1 VLFGNKK
8 KKQQH
13 LTGDSD
19 NRNAKR
25 SKVLRNTLTERE
37 RERRAQ
43 THVSTK
49 DKYKAKKRG
58 AESRYRV
65 LVYI

>member
-1 VLFGNKK
+1 MFGNKK

-37 RERRAQ
+37 RERDARRH
-43 THVSTK
+43 T
-49 DKYKAKKRG
+49 
-58 AESRYRV
+58 
-65 LVYI
+65 